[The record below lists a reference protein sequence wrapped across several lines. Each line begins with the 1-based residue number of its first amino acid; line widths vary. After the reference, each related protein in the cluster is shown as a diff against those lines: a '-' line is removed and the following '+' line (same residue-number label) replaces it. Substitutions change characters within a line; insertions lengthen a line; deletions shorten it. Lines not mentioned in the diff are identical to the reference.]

1 MRRAFIVHSLLLAA
15 LACPAVARAQATP
28 PPAAAAQP
36 PAAQPAAAED
46 SGRSLF
52 DPTWHEVFVGGRSSS
67 IDGDPARFQ
76 RYQDLRDGF
85 LLSNFRYAA
94 ANPDGNWNFHS
105 TVDNVGYR
113 DQRYWAEFDQTGK
126 FSIRGLYDQIPQFYS
141 VDTKTPY
148 VKQGSGVLVL
158 DDAAQ
163 RAAQGGAGLSPYPAI
178 APQFDLRER
187 RDIGSVNFRATPT
200 RALDLTAN
208 FTTQRHNGELPYGAS
223 FGFSNDVEVP
233 LPYES
238 RANDFNLGA
247 EWTNQKSMLRASYAG
262 SWFDNLADPLVWDS
276 PLRID
281 DASGS
286 PSRGRLAMWP
296 SNSAQTISF
305 AGYTK
310 MAHKTQVTGQLSF
323 GFWSNDEPLQPFTI
337 NTALQQIAL
346 PRETAQADATVVST
360 NVSLVSHP
368 SDPWRFSGKFRR
380 YDYNNDMP
388 VTSIT
393 QYVAYDSSI
402 STTPTGGPDN
412 FAHSRTTFDADATY
426 TGLKTLALNAGY
438 TRNDNGYDFRTF
450 ESSGENVLRLSAD
463 AVGNSFVTFRAQY
476 ELGARSGSGL
486 DDTTLTSIGEH
497 PEMRHFDLANRT
509 RNRFTGQVDIVPND
523 AWMFSA
529 STGVGKDDYD
539 DTVFGLQEFTVKT
552 FALGADYK
560 ASNGLGA
567 GVTYNYEQYDGLQT
581 SHEGDSSD
589 AQFNDRLRDWTADTG
604 ENVHY
609 FSLYLAPPRFGKA
622 EVRISYDYSHAEGTN
637 VYTIPAGSP
646 VTPPNQLPNVF
657 NKLQQ
662 LHLDGRYRISPR
674 MAASIS
680 YLYEPFRVYD
690 YAFDPSVVN
699 GIVQPS
705 SLVMGYVYRPY
716 TAHSFIAGLRL
727 FW

>member
-1 MRRAFIVHSLLLAA
+1 MRRINSIRLLLFAF
-15 LACPAVARAQATP
+15 LACPSIAVAQATP
-28 PPAAAAQP
+28 PAGAQP
-36 PAAQPAAAED
+36 PAAAPAAAAEEPT
-46 SGRSLF
+46 GSLF
-52 DPTWHEVFVGGRSSS
+52 TPTWHEVTIGGRFSS

-76 RYQDLRDGF
+76 RYQDMRDGF
-85 LLSNFRYAA
+85 LVSGFRYATRDK
-94 ANPDGNWNFHS
+94 NDTWVLHS
-105 TVDNVGYR
+105 RADNVGYR
-113 DQRYWAEFDQTGK
+113 DQRYWADFDKVGK
-126 FSIRGLYDQIPQFYS
+126 FTIRGLYDQIPQFYS

-148 VKQGSGVLVL
+148 TSNGGTLTL

-163 RAAQGGAGLSPYPAI
+163 RSAQNGGGLNVYLPI
-178 APQFDLRER
+178 ATQFDLRER
-187 RDIGSVNFRATPT
+187 RDIGSVAFRATPSQT
-200 RALDLTAN
+200 LDLTAN
-208 FTTQRHNGELPYGAS
+208 FTTQRHRGELPYGAS

-233 LPYES
+233 LPYDS

-247 EWTNQKSMLRASYAG
+247 EWNNQKSMLRATYAG
-262 SWFDNLADPLVWDS
+262 SWFDNIDDPLVWDS

-296 SNSAQTISF
+296 SNSAQSISF

-310 MAHKTQVTGQLSF
+310 MAHKTQFTGHLSF

-360 NVSLVSHP
+360 NLNLVSHP
-368 SDPWRFSGKFRR
+368 VDDWRFSGKFRR
-380 YDYNNDMP
+380 YDYNNNMP
-388 VTSIT
+388 ATSIT
-393 QYVAYDSSI
+393 QYVAYDSNI

-426 TGLKTLALNAGY
+426 TGVKLLALNAGY

-476 ELGARSGSGL
+476 ELGSRSGSGL
-486 DDTTLTSIGEH
+486 DETTLTSIGEH

-529 STGVGKDDYD
+529 STGVGKDDYKD
-539 DTVFGLQEFTVKT
+539 SVFGLQEFTVKT
-552 FALGADYK
+552 FSLGADYK
-560 ASNGLGA
+560 APNGLGA
-567 GVTYNYEQYDGLQT
+567 GATYNYEQYDGLQT

-589 AQFNDRLRDWTADTG
+589 TQFNDRLRDWTADTG

-609 FSLYLAPPRFGKA
+609 FSIYLAPPRFGKA
-622 EVRISYDYSHAEGTN
+622 EVRFSYDYSHAEGTN

-646 VTPPNQLPNVF
+646 IPAPNQLPNVF

-705 SLVMGYVYRPY
+705 SLVMGSVYRPY